1 VKANRTRSN
10 LFAVTKAAS
19 MKAVTLSVAA
29 IFIGALGLE
38 GCSNSESGTDPGSGG
53 SKNSSQNSSQGAS
66 DKAKS
71 ASGESSGE
79 GSGARVGDGLKAEA
93 DKEHET
99 KEHEAGEHASKALPT
114 VPTIAIKKE
123 KLEKELRLPGEL
135 VAYQN
140 VPIHAKVE
148 GFVKWIGV
156 DRGSIVK
163 KGQKMI
169 TVFCPELDEKEKEG
183 AAKLAA
189 AESSFRRAQAGEDSV
204 KSMLVEAKAR
214 LDADQL
220 TYQRL
225 QAAAQT
231 PGAVAQNEVDIQA
244 KSVESDKA
252 RVDSIVQEVSG
263 AHNLVVSEG
272 HNVRASQ
279 QVLASLK
286 DMTNYLTLTA
296 PFDGVITER
305 NVHEGSIVA
314 VDSGRTAEPMVRIQQ
329 KDVLRLVVAVPE
341 DSVSGTK
348 LGEKIAFTVPAF
360 VGKTFYGVVARPAYA
375 LDNAT
380 RTMPVELSVN
390 NSSGDLEP
398 GMFATV
404 SWQVTRPYETLF
416 VPSTAVESDLKGT
429 FVIRVKDNTS
439 ERVEIQRGLSMGD
452 QVEVNGT
459 LQAGDMVALKA
470 TDELKTGTHLI
481 AKVASGE
488 DIRNS
493 KKHGSSGG
501 E

>member
-1 VKANRTRSN
+1 MEANRTRLNFSVGAE
-10 LFAVTKAAS
+10 LATRPDWMKLAARAAV
-19 MKAVTLSVAA
+19 SV
-29 IFIGALGLE
+29 FLGAFLVSS
-38 GCSNSESGTDPGSGG
+38 CSNSDSGSELNGESKS
-53 SKNSSQNSSQGAS
+53 SSQTAQSAPSAPSTAS
-66 DKAKS
+66 KTAADS
-71 ASGESSGE
+71 RSGE
-79 GSGARVGDGLKAEA
+79 GGK
-93 DKEHET
+93 ET
-99 KEHEAGEHASKALPT
+99 KEHETGEHASKALPT
-114 VPTIAIKKE
+114 VPTVAIKKE
-123 KLEKELRLPGEL
+123 RLEKELRLPGEL

-148 GFVKWIGV
+148 GFVKWIGI

-204 KSMLVEAKAR
+204 KSKLVEAKAR

-225 QAAAQT
+225 QMAAQT

-252 RVDSIVQEVSG
+252 RVDSISQEVTG
-263 AHNLVVSEG
+263 AHNLVISEG
-272 HNVRASQ
+272 HNVRAAQ

-341 DSVSGTK
+341 DSVAGTK

-360 VGKTFYGVVARPAYA
+360 VGKSFYGVVARPAYA

-380 RTMPVELSVN
+380 RTMPVELSVKN
-390 NSSGDLEP
+390 ASGELEP

-404 SWQVTRPYETLF
+404 NWQVTRPYETLF

-429 FVIRVKDNTS
+429 FVIRVKDNVS

-452 QVEVNGT
+452 QVEVNGD

-481 AKVASGE
+481 AKVANAE
-488 DIRNS
+488 DIQNS
-493 KKHGSSGG
+493 KKHSSGG
-501 E
+501 GE